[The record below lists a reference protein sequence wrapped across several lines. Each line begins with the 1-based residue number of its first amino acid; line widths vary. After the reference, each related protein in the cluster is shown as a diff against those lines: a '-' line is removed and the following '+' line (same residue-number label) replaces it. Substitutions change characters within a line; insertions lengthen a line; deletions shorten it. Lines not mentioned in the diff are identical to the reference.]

1 MFPHFLI
8 AQWRYDWRISN
19 HIDSLELGKAAVDS
33 WDIFQV
39 DSLSLFV
46 FVLGMILRKTKAAND
61 FQKVKWILIIFSLR
75 MIWSYMIEVK
85 KN

>member
-19 HIDSLELGKAAVDS
+19 HVDSLELGKAAVDS

-46 FVLGMILRKTKAAND
+46 FVLGMILRKTMAAND
-61 FQKVKWILIIFSLR
+61 FQKVK
-75 MIWSYMIEVK
+75 
-85 KN
+85 